1 MNLHKLYCAEATEK
15 QFYPVPQDEIHAG
28 IPATRT
34 TEALFDLGDRPS
46 RRSLSP
52 WDCFER
58 FFSTDKGSI
67 WAMAAQSTNA
77 NIREHQAAGRSLAY
91 GPTVQPSEIRL
102 VFLLRLRLTLLRA
115 ESMTELYGE
124 LELDRHM
131 PKGRFE
137 FVMNYL
143 RYDIDEMMGI
153 VRQAIAS
160 FVALLTPKVICA
172 EVFQPG
178 ILAFTG

>member
-1 MNLHKLYCAEATEK
+1 MDSEEEPEPRDQSPTRANRRLTDVKKMNLHKLYCSEAIEK

-77 NIREHQAAGRSLAY
+77 NIRLLVGVSRP
-91 GPTVQPSEIRL
+91 GQPSEIRL
-102 VFLLRLRLTLLRA
+102 VFLLR
-115 ESMTELYGE
+115 
-124 LELDRHM
+124 
-131 PKGRFE
+131 
-137 FVMNYL
+137 
-143 RYDIDEMMGI
+143 
-153 VRQAIAS
+153 
-160 FVALLTPKVICA
+160 
-172 EVFQPG
+172 
-178 ILAFTG
+178 